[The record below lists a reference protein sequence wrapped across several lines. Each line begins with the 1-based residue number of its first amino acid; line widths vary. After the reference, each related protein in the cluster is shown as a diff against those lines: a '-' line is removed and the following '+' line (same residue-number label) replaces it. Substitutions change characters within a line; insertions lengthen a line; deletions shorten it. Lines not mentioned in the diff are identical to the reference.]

1 MDNPQ
6 ETKKKIM
13 QKIIYFFITLVGSS
27 ETHLIMQKII
37 YFFTRRLPTIF

>member
-6 ETKKKIM
+6 ETKKK
-13 QKIIYFFITLVGSS
+13 ITLVGSS